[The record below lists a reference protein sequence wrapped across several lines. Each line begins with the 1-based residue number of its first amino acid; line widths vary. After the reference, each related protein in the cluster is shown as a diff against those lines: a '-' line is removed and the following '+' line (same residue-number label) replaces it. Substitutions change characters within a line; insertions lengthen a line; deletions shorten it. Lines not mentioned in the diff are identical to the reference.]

1 MAVEIRRKDR
11 ETVDFARADITVSG
25 ADVGKTIDFTGIL
38 GGFTIVDA
46 NVTVTKAFA
55 NANNTISVGLE
66 PALAKFIPATAAN
79 AVKGIGFTDVQYKA
93 DKPTSIYV
101 DIAGTASTTGEAI
114 VSITYAKNASSRTDY

>member
-1 MAVEIRRKDR
+1 MAVEKRRKDR
-11 ETVDFARADITVSG
+11 ETVDFAMADITVTG
-25 ADVGKTIDFTGIL
+25 ADVGKTIDFAGIL
-38 GGFTIVDA
+38 GGFKIVDA

-66 PALAKFIPATAAN
+66 GALAKFIPATAAN
-79 AVKGIGFTDVQYKA
+79 VVKGIGFTDVQYKA